1 MKVFECKLCLIAFFT
16 IVTYHLVEIVQ
27 IFDPSNTPLLSS
39 EQKQKLTDM
48 AFVLELKRYLS

>member
-1 MKVFECKLCLIAFFT
+1 MKVAVSKLCLIVFFT
-16 IVTYHLVEIVQ
+16 IITYHLVEIVQ